1 MTCYDWLIW
10 FVLICKMSS
19 IPKYAEHYTHRLSY
33 DKGGH
38 LLWDCL
44 FKKKKKSKE
53 IPVFHNIF
61 LLNHTCVVQSLLKI
75 EAGDLLYS
83 YRWLIMAPAKA
94 CCLGIIIKTNV
105 LGLD

>member
-1 MTCYDWLIW
+1 MLNIIHIGSHMIKED
-10 FVLICKMSS
+10 ICFGTV
-19 IPKYAEHYTHRLSY
+19 YL
-33 DKGGH
+33 
-38 LLWDCL
+38 
-44 FKKKKKSKE
+44 KKKKKSKE